1 MYRDTG
7 YPRKNIN
14 GIKMNNTMF
23 VISQYADDTLFLLDG
38 TEKSLKHCMRMLK
51 LYASASGLYINIEK
65 KTQQQQRLYG
75 LVLKRISIRVSV
87 ANVDYHGKVKILLFS
102 V

>member
-51 LYASASGLYINIEK
+51 LYASASGLYINIK
-65 KTQQQQRLYG
+65 KQQQRLYG

-87 ANVDYHGKVKILLFS
+87 ANVDYHGKVKLLLFS